1 MSKLEQAKAVLM
13 EDKDAAAAEH
23 TAAIGRINTHTSKIF
38 AVFKRD
44 LYLTMGG
51 CGAQALPYLLMH
63 VGFGNSGTGGGLISF
78 LGKSGIVY
86 GKLVTLW
93 LIWVLYGQ
101 K

>member
-51 CGAQALPYLLMH
+51 CGAQALPPVLQLHLLFIGL
-63 VGFGNSGTGGGLISF
+63 VWLLRSPFVAWLTATLRARTGPL
-78 LGKSGIVY
+78 
-86 GKLVTLW
+86 
-93 LIWVLYGQ
+93 Q
-101 K
+101 

>member
-1 MSKLEQAKAVLM
+1 MPHTCVFPCWGGQAVSKLEQAKAVLM

-51 CGAQALPYLLMH
+51 CGGQALPP
-63 VGFGNSGTGGGLISF
+63 
-78 LGKSGIVY
+78 
-86 GKLVTLW
+86 
-93 LIWVLYGQ
+93 VLQ
-101 K
+101 LH